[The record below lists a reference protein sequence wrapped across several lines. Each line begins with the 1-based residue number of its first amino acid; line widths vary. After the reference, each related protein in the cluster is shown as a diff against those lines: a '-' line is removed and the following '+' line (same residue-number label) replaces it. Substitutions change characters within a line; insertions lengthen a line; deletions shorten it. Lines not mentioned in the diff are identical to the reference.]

1 MRRHQFSPIHKELN
15 GLAQLMGNVL
25 GKDMYELSKPLR
37 GIYPAVNVRETEK
50 DYWLDLVV
58 PGIDKEAIN
67 IRLDRDVLVISYEK
81 VEETIKADQEKFLRK
96 EYNIPSFKRSFTLP
110 KTADIEKINANY
122 LNGILTLNIA
132 KKEVEVPKK
141 INIL

>member
-1 MRRHQFSPIHKELN
+1 MRQHQFNPIHKELN

-37 GIYPAVNVRETEK
+37 GTYPAVNVKEDENG
-50 DYWLDLVV
+50 YWLDLVV

-67 IRLDRDVLVISYEK
+67 IRLDRDLLVISYEK
-81 VEETIKADQEKFLRK
+81 TEQTDKEQFLRK
-96 EYNIPSFKRSFTLP
+96 EYGIPSFKRSFTLP
-110 KTADIEKINANY
+110 KIADTQNINASY